1 MNDHPTDACTNG
13 TNTLQDFPQL
23 SSAPPQSPWLDGTSI
38 ATQPLP
44 TATGNGAATLTSV
57 SSGFGLAASYALGL
71 GLLPILL

>member
-13 TNTLQDFPQL
+13 TNPLQDFPQL

-44 TATGNGAATLTSV
+44 TATNNGAGAL
-57 SSGFGLAASYALGL
+57 LPASLGL
-71 GLLPILL
+71 GLSFAALHAVFPLL